1 MCGIVA
7 ASPSLKSFSHKTL
20 SSLSR
25 RGPDG
30 FGFWVDDEIHLGH
43 TRLAIIG
50 LNERGREPLE
60 SENFVLSFNG
70 EIYNYAEFKPKLK
83 SLGYPVDGANDSET
97 LLYCWEEWGLPIL
110 REMTGFWAFSIYDK
124 RSKKITLVR
133 DQFGIKPLYYY
144 RGKEG
149 FAAASLMRTVID
161 LMDEPVE
168 LDYMAL
174 SEYVRYQFTFGDK
187 TFVKQIR
194 KVLPGHAVVVD
205 LENQT
210 AEDQTYEEIW
220 TEYPDQRAEVN
231 KAWVAESRELF
242 QEWILESTE
251 SDTPLTTIISGGIDS
266 SLITRIVKPNQA
278 YHAYFS
284 DPDCNEL
291 PWAELALKGTSTEL
305 IPLQASD
312 SFNLV
317 DRLNNI
323 IDDFD
328 ELSIGSVILPLEDL
342 LAKVTENYKVVMV
355 GTGGDELFGGYSRY
369 QLALGACHQESYM
382 GLFKRMQNIE
392 GHASRFEFT
401 HTKGNIG
408 AYRFYEPQA
417 KEAFF
422 EAYEEGQGSSS
433 PLESM
438 LTFDRKYFLRGLL
451 NIDDKMCGRHSLEGR
466 PSFLHQKIVRRVL
479 SAQQE
484 GLMPGEKLKPIL
496 REISR
501 GIIPDAIA
509 DRSDKMGFT
518 TPIGV
523 FQDNSAD
530 AIKEQLKYS
539 KFKELYD
546 LNQVEFKSAS
556 KYSREVFGLLAL
568 DLWLNKYA
576 SGV

>member
-7 ASPSLKSFSHKTL
+7 ASPSLNSFSHKTL

-60 SENFVLSFNG
+60 SENYVLTFNG
-70 EIYNYAEFKPKLK
+70 EIYNYAEFKPRLK
-83 SLGYPVDGANDSET
+83 DLGYPVEGANDSET

-110 REMTGFWAFSIYDK
+110 KEMTGFWAFSIYDK
-124 RSKKITLVR
+124 RQKTVTLVR
-133 DQFGIKPLYYY
+133 DQFGVKPLYYY
-144 RGKEG
+144 VGKEG
-149 FAAASLMRTVID
+149 FAAASLMRTVIE
-161 LMDEPVE
+161 LMDEPPE
-168 LDYMAL
+168 LDFAAL

-194 KVLPGHAVVVD
+194 KVLPGHAVVFD
-205 LENQT
+205 LQGHQL
-210 AEDQTYEEIW
+210 EDQTYEEIW
-220 TEYPDQRAEVN
+220 SEVPA
-231 KAWVAESRELF
+231 KRTKVDAAWVDESRELLR
-242 QEWILESTE
+242 EWILESTE

-266 SLITRIVKPNQA
+266 SLITRVINPETA

-291 PWAELALKGTSTEL
+291 AWAELALRNTETDL
-305 IPLQASD
+305 IALQATENFD
-312 SFNLV
+312 LV
-317 DRLNNI
+317 SRLDDI
-323 IDDFD
+323 LDDFD

-342 LAKVTENYKVVMV
+342 LAKVTERFKVVMV

-382 GLFKRMQNIE
+382 GLFERMQAIK
-392 GHASRFEFT
+392 GDAQRFEFT
-401 HTKGNIG
+401 HRKGNIA
-408 AYRFYEPQA
+408 AYSFYQPSAED
-417 KEAFF
+417 AFY
-422 EAYEEGQGSSS
+422 EAYEQGRRNGSA
-433 PLESM
+433 LEAM

-466 PSFLHQKIVRRVL
+466 PSFLHQKLVRHVI
-479 SAQQE
+479 AAEQE
-484 GLMPGEKLKPIL
+484 GLMPGEQLKPIL
-496 REISR
+496 RELGR
-501 GIIPDAIA
+501 GIIPDEIVE
-509 DRSDKMGFT
+509 REDKMGFT

-523 FQDNSAD
+523 FQDNSVD
-530 AIKEQLKYS
+530 AIKEQLNYS
-539 KFKELYD
+539 RFKDFYD
-546 LNQVEFKSAS
+546 LEKVEFKSAT

-576 SGV
+576 AAT